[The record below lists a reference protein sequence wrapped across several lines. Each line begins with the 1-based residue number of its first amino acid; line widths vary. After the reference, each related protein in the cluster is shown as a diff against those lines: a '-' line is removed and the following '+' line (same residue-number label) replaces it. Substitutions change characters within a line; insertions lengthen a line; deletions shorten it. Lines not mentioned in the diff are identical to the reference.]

1 MRGEK
6 ERGFWDDP
14 KNLQAMYYRTLYDGG
29 EILYHSS
36 ILSSL
41 TQIFVRE
48 EGRVGDGGGTKYD
61 QIRAL
66 YILPHLLM

>member
-1 MRGEK
+1 MTQRICKQCTTEHYTMGVK
-6 ERGFWDDP
+6 
-14 KNLQAMYYRTLYDGG
+14 YYN
-29 EILYHSS
+29 HSS

-41 TQIFVRE
+41 TQICVRE